1 MATTLPNYSE
11 LTPAYARAHTTK
23 TAKQAKEDFLAGLDV
38 VFATTGQYTSIR
50 DVAPGTTVL
59 LRYNRN
65 MGVTSLKV
73 TKAQIEKVQNPAEDL
88 LAEARAEARF
98 EKIYEG
104 DQR

>member
-1 MATTLPNYSE
+1 
-11 LTPAYARAHTTK
+11 
-23 TAKQAKEDFLAGLDV
+23 

-73 TKAQIEKVQNPAEDL
+73 TKAQIEKAVS
-88 LAEARAEARF
+88 
-98 EKIYEG
+98 
-104 DQR
+104 